1 MASLML
7 PVLALAGRDHGEGDE
22 WQNNANQYG
31 NTKDRDR
38 DGDRDKEVVR
48 SGFPRE
54 TEYSC

>member
-1 MASLML
+1 ML